1 MTSRI
6 LVSAVV
12 ANVIVCPT
20 VSAQAGAVEPT
31 ATAVDSIQLERSL
44 CFGTCPAYR
53 LQLDRLGRIR
63 FVSLNPGDL
72 DRSARDSVSPEG
84 LVFLAREA
92 QRIGFFAL
100 PESLEGT
107 AYCADLATDHPTV
120 TVTMFH
126 SGGVKR
132 VRDYHGCYERSDHS
146 VLPAVSQLR
155 TFERM
160 IDGVTASFRWVRP
173 AGIRRG

>member
-6 LVSAVV
+6 LVIAVV
-12 ANVIVCPT
+12 ANAILCPT
-20 VSAQAGAVEPT
+20 VNAQSRVVEPS
-31 ATAVDSIQLERSL
+31 AASVDSIQLERSL

-53 LQLDRLGRIR
+53 LQLDKLGRIR

-72 DRSARDSVSPEG
+72 DRSAQDSVSPEG
-84 LVFLAREA
+84 LLFLAREA

-100 PESLEGT
+100 PDSLEGT
-107 AYCADLATDHPTV
+107 EFCADLATDHPTV

-132 VRDYHGCYERSDHS
+132 VRDYQGCYERSDHS
-146 VLPAVSQLR
+146 VRPAVSQLR

-173 AGIRRG
+173 AAIRRG